1 MAKGTDFHLVKA
13 PDGFYFGRTLK
24 NGMLAGDARRITDE
38 EIMAMFEDVLR
49 RNRAAT
55 GRQVMSVFTH
65 GRPVIVA
72 KIDPD
77 IRECGVI

>member
-1 MAKGTDFHLVKA
+1 
-13 PDGFYFGRTLK
+13 
-24 NGMLAGDARRITDE
+24 
-38 EIMAMFEDVLR
+38 MAMFEDVLR